1 MEAANVPVIPGCSE
15 CIYEA
20 DHGKRIAGEVGY
32 PVMIKAALGG
42 GGKGM
47 RTAYSEAEFESAFL
61 TAQSEAKMP
70 LVMMPCILN
79 ILSSIRVILN
89 FRFWQ
94 TSMEM

>member
-1 MEAANVPVIPGCSE
+1 MIQKLGNKSIARQTMEAANVPVIPGCSE

-47 RTAYSEAEFESAFL
+47 RTAY
-61 TAQSEAKMP
+61 QRQ
-70 LVMMPCILN
+70 N
-79 ILSSIRVILN
+79 LSQH
-89 FRFWQ
+89 F
-94 TSMEM
+94 